1 MDNNRFYFWTFIQDS
16 TFNADIVENI
26 ENSTVNIDY
35 NYDISAKYETAI
47 NDANK
52 LKFYS
57 NNVEMNEV
65 YYIFFTSIES
75 NLIFVYC
82 VFLRILKFQMLIL
95 ST

>member
-16 TFNADIVENI
+16 IFNADIVENI
-26 ENSTVNIDY
+26 ENSIVNIDY

-52 LKFYS
+52 LKLYS

-65 YYIFFTSIES
+65 YYIFLYQL
-75 NLIFVYC
+75 NLI
-82 VFLRILKFQMLIL
+82 
-95 ST
+95 